1 MSNQSLYLV
10 DTNTVAYCEFCKNV
24 AAFHSSFEARH
35 RLFVINTNSD
45 LANFVS
51 QSVKSFPSATSHPHF
66 RFLEEASSRQ
76 IWGPLNFRSDLGSL
90 LEAVTHY
97 CIDLTLSPCEP
108 DVCNLTHIRV
118 NKRKWLHLTLN
129 LENCSSCAQSQES
142 IYRGRL
148 EDFSASFIPS
158 WAPKEASRTPACST
172 LLRLQ
177 PDSTWTTDFHRTCP
191 SCKRRRLLRTE
202 YTLGLRTLWSRYYSE
217 DPFCSCPFA
226 CFAAF

>member
-1 MSNQSLYLV
+1 MSNQSLYLI
-10 DTNTVAYCEFCKNV
+10 DTNTVAYCEFCRNV
-24 AAFHSSFEARH
+24 AAFHSSFETRH
-35 RLFVINTNSD
+35 RLFVIDTNSD
-45 LANFVS
+45 LASFLS
-51 QSVKSFPSATSHPHF
+51 KSVKSFPSATSHPHF
-66 RFLEEASSRQ
+66 RFLEEASSRR

-97 CIDLTLSPCEP
+97 CTDLTLSPCEP
-108 DVCNLTHIRV
+108 DVCNLAHIRV

-129 LENCSSCAQSQES
+129 LDNCSSCAWNQEH

-148 EDFSASFIPS
+148 ENFGASFIPS
-158 WAPKEASRTPACST
+158 WAPKEAAKTPACST

-217 DPFCSCPFA
+217 NTFCSCPFA

>member
-1 MSNQSLYLV
+1 MSNQSLYLI
-10 DTNTVAYCEFCKNV
+10 DTNTVAYCEFCRNV
-24 AAFHSSFEARH
+24 AAFHSSFETRH
-35 RLFVINTNSD
+35 RLFVIDTNSD
-45 LANFVS
+45 LASFLS
-51 QSVKSFPSATSHPHF
+51 KSVKSFPSATSHPHF
-66 RFLEEASSRQ
+66 RFLEEASSRR
-76 IWGPLNFRSDLGSL
+76 IWGPLNFRNDLGSL

-97 CIDLTLSPCEP
+97 CTDLTLSPCEP
-108 DVCNLTHIRV
+108 DVCNLAHIRV

-129 LENCSSCAQSQES
+129 LDNCSSCAWNQEHT
-142 IYRGRL
+142 YRGRL
-148 EDFSASFIPS
+148 ENFGASFIPS
-158 WAPKEASRTPACST
+158 WAPKEAAKTPACST

-217 DPFCSCPFA
+217 STFCSCPFA

>member
-1 MSNQSLYLV
+1 MSNQSLYLI
-10 DTNTVAYCEFCKNV
+10 DTNTVAYCEFCRNV

-51 QSVKSFPSATSHPHF
+51 KSVKSFPSATSHPHF

-158 WAPKEASRTPACST
+158 WAPKEAAKTPACST

-202 YTLGLRTLWSRYYSE
+202 YTLGLRNLWSKYYSE
-217 DPFCSCPFA
+217 EPFCSCPFA

>member
-1 MSNQSLYLV
+1 MSNQSLYLI
-10 DTNTVAYCEFCKNV
+10 DTDTVAYCEFCRNV
-24 AAFHSSFEARH
+24 AAFHSSFETRH
-35 RLFVINTNSD
+35 RLFVIDTNSD
-45 LANFVS
+45 LASFLS
-51 QSVKSFPSATSHPHF
+51 KSVKSFPSATSHPHF
-66 RFLEEASSRQ
+66 RFLEEASSRR
-76 IWGPLNFRSDLGSL
+76 IWGPLNFRNDLGSL

-97 CIDLTLSPCEP
+97 CTDLTLSPCEP
-108 DVCNLTHIRV
+108 DVCNLAHIRV

-129 LENCSSCAQSQES
+129 LDNCSSCAWNQEH

-148 EDFSASFIPS
+148 ENFGASFIPS
-158 WAPKEASRTPACST
+158 WAPKEAAKTPACST

-217 DPFCSCPFA
+217 DTFCSCPFA